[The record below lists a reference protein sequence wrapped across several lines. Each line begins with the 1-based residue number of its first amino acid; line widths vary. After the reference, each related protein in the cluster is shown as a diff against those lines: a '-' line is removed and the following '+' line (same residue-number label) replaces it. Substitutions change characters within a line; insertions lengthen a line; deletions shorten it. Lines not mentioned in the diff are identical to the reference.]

1 MFECKEI
8 KFFFLMEETL
18 NIADLDFKSWA
29 IVIPCGLIA
38 LFGTYKILRQS
49 ISLIFWIALVVV
61 GALGVGYVLKPDV
74 TSQVVS
80 KIKAGEINNLIS
92 DEHEGTPHT
101 QH

>member
-1 MFECKEI
+1 
-8 KFFFLMEETL
+8 MEETL

-29 IVIPCGLIA
+29 IIIPCGLIA
-38 LFGTYKILRQS
+38 IFGIYKILRQS

-74 TSQVVS
+74 TRQVVS
-80 KIKAGEINNLIS
+80 KIKSGDVKNLIS
-92 DEHEGTPHT
+92 DEHESTSHT

>member
-1 MFECKEI
+1 M
-8 KFFFLMEETL
+8 

-29 IVIPCGLIA
+29 IIIPCGLIA
-38 LFGTYKILRQS
+38 IFGVYKILRQS

-80 KIKAGEINNLIS
+80 KIKSGDVKGLIS
-92 DEHEGTPHT
+92 DEHESTSHT

>member
-1 MFECKEI
+1 M
-8 KFFFLMEETL
+8 

-29 IVIPCGLIA
+29 IIIPCGLIA
-38 LFGTYKILRQS
+38 IFGIYKILKQS

-74 TSQVVS
+74 TRQVVS
-80 KIKAGEINNLIS
+80 KIKSGDVKNLIS
-92 DEHEGTPHT
+92 DEHESTSHT

>member
-1 MFECKEI
+1 M
-8 KFFFLMEETL
+8 

-38 LFGTYKILRQS
+38 IFGIFKILRQS

-74 TSQVVS
+74 TSHVVS
-80 KIKAGEINNLIS
+80 KIKSGDVKDLIS
-92 DEHEGTPHT
+92 DEHESTSHT